1 MRRRDFILAGGA
13 TMAWPLA
20 ARAQQ
25 PERMRRI
32 GVLMA
37 LPEADPAAQELL
49 SEFTQGL
56 AELGWT
62 AGGKMRMDVRW
73 ASDNVDLI
81 RKFAMELVALQPDV
95 ILANSTPV
103 TAALQR
109 ETQTIPIVFAIV
121 GDPVGSGFVASLP
134 RPGRNITGF
143 GLFEASIPSKWLD
156 LLKEIAPDFKRVAF
170 MFNPDTA
177 PYINSFLMPSFEA
190 AAEAFKVTQSVAPV
204 HSDAEIEAVIT
215 SLGREP
221 RGVLLVGPNN
231 FMDIHHSSIISL
243 AARYNVPAIYFSPAS
258 ARDGG
263 LISYGADF
271 QDIFRRAARY
281 VDRILRGAKPSELP
295 VQMPVKYLMIVNLR
309 CRRSHSV
316 DLDPSRSLAAKF
328 TTMANAALAQ
338 RYAKAG
344 VLGLRTG
351 ATRRR
356 EFITLLIL

>member
-1 MRRRDFILAGGA
+1 MRRREFIALLSGSA
-13 TMAWPLA
+13 AWPLM

-25 PERMRRI
+25 ADRMRRV

-37 LPEADPAAQELL
+37 YGETDPEAKALL
-49 SEFTQGL
+49 AEFTQGL
-56 AELGWT
+56 SELGWT
-62 AGGKMRMDVRW
+62 DGRNLRLDVRW
-73 ASDNVDLI
+73 APGNTD
-81 RKFAMELVALQPDV
+81 AMRTYAKELVALQPDV

-103 TAALQR
+103 TATFQR

-143 GLFEASIPSKWLD
+143 GVFEASIPSKWLD

-190 AAEAFKVTQSVAPV
+190 AAEAFKIAQSAAPV
-204 HSDAEIEAVIT
+204 HNDAEIEAVIS

-221 RGVLLVGPNN
+221 RGVLLVGPDN
-231 FMDIHHSSIISL
+231 FMDNHRSSIISL
-243 AARYNVPAIYFSPAS
+243 AARNDVPAIYHSPVS

-281 VDRILRGAKPSELP
+281 VASILRGTNPSELP
-295 VQMPVKYLMIVNLR
+295 VQMPVKYLMIINL
-309 CRRSHSV
+309 
-316 DLDPSRSLAAKF
+316 K
-328 TTMANAALAQ
+328 T
-338 RYAKAG
+338 AKA
-344 VLGLRTG
+344 LGLTIPETFLVR
-351 ATRRR
+351 AD
-356 EFITLLIL
+356 EVIE